1 MSKTVKA
8 NIIMQSKEYTS
19 KMDEIMCS
27 LYISE
32 YVIVKHQDFE
42 NPKEIIDRT
51 GEISYIHPNKTYF
64 NVKLDDTSV
73 EESYYPSDVAKGTVR
88 LYKKGDNPYALK
100 EGDSHELWY
109 EVSSVS

>member
-8 NIIMQSKEYTS
+8 SSTDIIMESKEYTS

-27 LYISE
+27 LYMSE

-42 NPKEIIDRT
+42 NSKITVDRT

-64 NVKLDDTSV
+64 NVKFDDTGV
-73 EESYYPSDVAKGTVR
+73 EESYYPSDVLKGIVR
-88 LYKKGDNPYALK
+88 LHP
-100 EGDSHELWY
+100 EGRFE
-109 EVSSVS
+109 